1 MRKAIFTLL
10 LLFATLFSY
19 AQGWETCI
27 KDADDGYSY
36 RLIRYGLWQDG
47 QMATQEEPTHIEI
60 LEFHTQNTTLT
71 WQAND
76 LGDLRYKY
84 RISGDKLYLTDID
97 GTGHDN
103 IITLARNFE
112 QKGEQCILTIDKNF
126 TYRIFF
132 LKNIKID

>member
-19 AQGWETCI
+19 AQGWDTCI

-60 LEFHTQNTTLT
+60 LEFHPQNTTLT
-71 WQAND
+71 WQGND

-84 RISGDKLYLTDID
+84 RISGYKLYLTDID

-103 IITLARNFE
+103 IITLARTFE

>member
-1 MRKAIFTLL
+1 MKKAVISLS
-10 LLFATLFSY
+10 LLFVALMSF
-19 AQGWETCI
+19 AQDWNACI
-27 KDADDGYSY
+27 KDADEGFSY

-60 LEFHTQNTTLT
+60 LEFHPQNSTLS
-71 WQAND
+71 WQGND

-84 RISGDKLYLTDID
+84 RFSGDKLYLTDIA

-103 IITLARNFE
+103 IISLARAFE

-126 TYRIFF
+126 IYRIFF
-132 LKNIKID
+132 LKKSE